1 MWWLLFLEYKPRK
14 LLEIGIYR
22 GQTISLWA
30 LIAQYIDLKSE
41 VHGISPFS
49 PVGDS
54 VSDYLINLDYYKDTS
69 ETFRH
74 WGLNT
79 PTLVKALS
87 TDKNAIAHIES
98 HDWDLIYIDGSHDF
112 EIVLK
117 DYKLCLRN
125 LKPNGLIVLD
135 DASLKTDFKP
145 PSFSFGGHPGPSRVA
160 REYADKEMVFIGAV
174 GHNNIYQKKP

>member
-1 MWWLLFLEYKPRK
+1 M
-14 LLEIGIYR
+14 
-22 GQTISLWA
+22 
-30 LIAQYIDLKSE
+30 
-41 VHGISPFS
+41 
-49 PVGDS
+49 GDS
-54 VSDYLINLDYYKDTS
+54 VSDYLMNLDYYKDTS

-87 TDKNAIAHIES
+87 TDQNAIAHIES
-98 HDWDLIYIDGSHDF
+98 HAWDLIYIDGSHDF

-117 DYKLCLRN
+117 DYKLCLKN

-135 DASLKTDFKP
+135 DASLQTDFRP

-160 REYADKEMVFIGAV
+160 REYGDKEMTFIGAV
-174 GHNNIYQKKP
+174 GHNNIFQKKP